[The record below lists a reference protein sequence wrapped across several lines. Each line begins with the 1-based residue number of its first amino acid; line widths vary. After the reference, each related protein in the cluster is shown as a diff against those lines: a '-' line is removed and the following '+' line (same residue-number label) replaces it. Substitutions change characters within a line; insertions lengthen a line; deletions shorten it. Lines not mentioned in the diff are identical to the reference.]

1 MSVNRGAFMRKTIV
15 FTAVLFVLALGTGD
29 ALAFKVG
36 RGTVDYVCGKGV
48 NSCSKC
54 MPKCYDYE
62 CKGNKCTM
70 VLVGRTAPQGPK
82 TGIAPS
88 RGGPKQPGPGAPPPQ
103 NPPPRGAPPSRRH

>member
-1 MSVNRGAFMRKTIV
+1 MRKTIV
-15 FTAVLFVLALGTGD
+15 VTAALVVLALGTGD
-29 ALAFKVG
+29 ASAFKVG

-70 VLVGRTAPQGPK
+70 VLVGRTTPQTPKRGIGPVPEGPK
-82 TGIAPS
+82 HASPVS
-88 RGGPKQPGPGAPPPQ
+88 APPQ
-103 NPPPRGAPPSRRH
+103 TPPRGAPPSRRH

>member
-1 MSVNRGAFMRKTIV
+1 MRKTIV
-15 FTAVLFVLALGTGD
+15 VTAALVVLALGTGD
-29 ALAFKVG
+29 ASAFKVG

-70 VLVGRTAPQGPK
+70 VLVGRTAPHAPK
-82 TGIAPS
+82 TGITPVP
-88 RGGPKQPGPGAPPPQ
+88 GGAKQTSPGAT
-103 NPPPRGAPPSRRH
+103 PPSHASGKRH

>member
-1 MSVNRGAFMRKTIV
+1 MSVNKQFIRGAFMRKTIV

-29 ALAFKVG
+29 ASAAKVG

-70 VLVGRTAPQGPK
+70 VLVGRTAPHAPK
-82 TGIAPS
+82 TGITPVP
-88 RGGPKQPGPGAPPPQ
+88 GGAKQTSPGAT
-103 NPPPRGAPPSRRH
+103 PPSHASGKRH

>member
-1 MSVNRGAFMRKTIV
+1 MRKTIV
-15 FTAVLFVLALGTGD
+15 VTAALVVLALGTGD
-29 ALAFKVG
+29 ASAAKVG

-70 VLVGRTAPQGPK
+70 VLVGRTAPHAPK
-82 TGIAPS
+82 TGITPVP
-88 RGGPKQPGPGAPPPQ
+88 GGAKQTSPGAT
-103 NPPPRGAPPSRRH
+103 PPSHASGKRH